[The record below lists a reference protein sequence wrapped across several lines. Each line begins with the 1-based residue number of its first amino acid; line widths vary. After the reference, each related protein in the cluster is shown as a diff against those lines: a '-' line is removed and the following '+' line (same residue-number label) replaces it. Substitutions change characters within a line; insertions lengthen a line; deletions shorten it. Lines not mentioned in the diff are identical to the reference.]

1 MFWNRRFKTKWKVF
15 NYYNCLNY
23 SNKSNLKDIHF
34 PCYKRCKKLKSK
46 NKILK
51 ENNKLICNYS
61 NACKCKKTT
70 IHRFVI
76 NYSDECTFTHTSLFW
91 TNNYFTSNVMKKNFY
106 PQKISLSKSLTQCFV
121 YSYITQTFQLIHFKV

>member
-76 NYSDECTFTHTSLFW
+76 NYSDECTFTHTSFFKQATSLLLMLLKKFLS
-91 TNNYFTSNVMKKNFY
+91 TKSSLCNN
-106 PQKISLSKSLTQCFV
+106 LTQCFV
-121 YSYITQTFQLIHFKV
+121 YSYVSPTFQMIHFKK